1 MTLKIVEEAIES
13 NTPVV
18 VIEGSGR
25 MADVIAYA
33 WRYLNDTSPESRYL
47 TLSGLRSK
55 IRRVIPQTSS
65 QVFKKQVDVLKLVL
79 QATQITIYSLEE
91 DIREDQDIDGVDHAL
106 LHAILRSL
114 KIKPVSTSAPNRRN
128 SLLLKGLDRHSV
140 GLYNMYQTKLFLSL
154 MFNQSEAAQGELQ
167 LWSYTAFRVRPR
179 LVPSEAVR
187 FDLTP
192 LQLCSLLLCV

>member
-1 MTLKIVEEAIES
+1 VCLVVEGGPVTLKIVEEAIES

-55 IRRVIPQTSS
+55 IRKVIPQTSH
-65 QVFKKQVDVLKLVL
+65 QVLKKQVDVLRLVL
-79 QATQITIYSLEE
+79 QSSQITIYSLEE
-91 DIREDQDIDGVDHAL
+91 DIEADQDIDGVDHAL
-106 LHAILRSL
+106 LHAIMRSL
-114 KIKPVSTSAPNRRN
+114 KIKPVDTSAPNRRN

-154 MFNQSEAAQGELQ
+154 MFNQPEAAQGEVQ
-167 LWSYTAFRVRPR
+167 L
-179 LVPSEAVR
+179 
-187 FDLTP
+187 
-192 LQLCSLLLCV
+192 